1 MFKPMLAGKLDAP
14 FVLDKSRFP
23 VLASPKLDGIRAT
36 IQNGVVYSRSLKPIA
51 NDHVQALLGHRHELE
66 GLDGELIVGD
76 PAAADAFRV
85 SSSGV
90 MSKTGKPNFVFHVF
104 DWKPDNR
111 QLPFEARLKYAASVV
126 EVFAQPYV
134 QLVPHNLV
142 SDQETLERL
151 EALSVDLGYEGLM
164 IRSVKGPYKEGRS
177 TAKEGFLLK
186 LKRFTDGEGTIIDLI
201 EQNENQNAAYTNELG
216 HTARSSHAIGKRP
229 KGTLGAYL
237 VKNLETGV
245 VHKVSPTGTLAERQA
260 IWDDGDTIIG
270 KILKFK
276 FFASGG
282 KDKPRFPQALG
293 IRDAADLETAA

>member
-14 FVLDKSRFP
+14 FVLDRSRFP

-36 IQNGVVYSRSLKPIA
+36 IQNGVVYSRSLKPIPNA
-51 NDHVQALLGHRHELE
+51 HVQALLGGRPELE
-66 GLDGELIVGD
+66 GLDGELIVGN
-76 PAAADAFRV
+76 PAAADAFRI
-85 SSSGV
+85 STSAV
-90 MSKTGKPNFVFHVF
+90 MSESGNPNFVFHVF
-104 DWKPDNR
+104 DVFR
-111 QLPFEARLKYAASVV
+111 SGPFSARLEAATQVV
-126 EVFAQPYV
+126 TQASLPYV
-134 QLVPHNLV
+134 QMVPHNLV
-142 SDQETLERL
+142 ADQGTLEKL
-151 EALSVDLGYEGLM
+151 EALAVDLGYEGLM
-164 IRSVKGPYKEGRS
+164 IRSPKGPYKQGRS

-186 LKRFTDGEGTIIDLI
+186 LKRFTDGEGTILDLI
-201 EQNENQNAAYTNELG
+201 EQEANENAAYTNELG
-216 HTARSSHAIGKRP
+216 HTARSSHASGKRA

-260 IWDDGDTIIG
+260 IWNDADNVIG

-293 IRDAADLETAA
+293 IRDAADMGAVA